1 VNPTP
6 IDWHGR
12 RRQPCPCGAG
22 GPRDDAL
29 MVWVDDGN
37 AFCHRCGETFFRDD
51 KPLAPRQLHPVPPAQ
66 DELDAERRKR
76 ERAAAIWRASSAIT
90 PAAMVAPYFQAAR
103 GVPLPPPDGDLR
115 YLPELRQ
122 FGFDGPALVGRM
134 SLAMDYSQA
143 QGLHITWL
151 RKDGDIW
158 RRAERRYL
166 GPKKGCVIRLWPD
179 EAVSTG
185 LAIAEGVE
193 TALALAHAYRPTWAC
208 MDAGNLADFPVPPGI
223 ECLTIAADHD
233 EAGIAAAEAC
243 AQRWHDAGR
252 EVFVIKAPTPRHDI
266 ADVAAQGATS

>member
-1 VNPTP
+1 MNPNP

-51 KPLAPRQLHPVPPAQ
+51 RPQAPRPLYPVPPSQ
-66 DELDAERRKR
+66 DEIDAERRKR
-76 ERAAAIWRASSAIT
+76 ERAAAIWQASSPIT
-90 PAAMVAPYFQAAR
+90 PAAKVAPYFDAR
-103 GVPLPPPDGDLR
+103 GVPRPPADGDLR
-115 YLPELRQ
+115 WMDLQL
-122 FGFDGPALVGRM
+122 FGFEGPALVGRM
-134 SLAMDYSQA
+134 SLATDYREA
-143 QGLHITWL
+143 RGLHITWL
-151 RKDGDIW
+151 QRTTEGW

-166 GPKKGCVIRLWPD
+166 GPKKGCVVRLWPD

-185 LAIAEGVE
+185 LAVAEGVE

-208 MDAGNLADFPVPPGI
+208 LDAGNLAEFPVLAGI

-233 EAGIAAAEAC
+233 PAGIAAAEAC
-243 AQRWHDAGR
+243 GQRWADAGR
-252 EVFVIKAPTPRHDI
+252 DVEIVLPPTPKQDI
-266 ADVAAQGATS
+266 ADVAVGAA